1 MPWHKKPMKD
11 VVVCE
16 KSRGGDKQPLIREYP
31 NGATPST
38 LVEEF
43 PIFPLAI
50 NKWDAVLIK

>member
-16 KSRGGDKQPLIREYP
+16 KSRGGDKLPLIREYP

-43 PIFPLAI
+43 PIFYLAI
-50 NKWDAVLIK
+50 NK